1 MEQFSRA
8 ENLDGG
14 GWWILFLIIFW
25 RLAYILTATYFRI
38 KGIPK
43 FFRKQSNYI
52 NLYSFWAI

>member
-38 KGIPK
+38 KGISK

-52 NLYSFWAI
+52 NLYSF